1 MTGNYMDCKIQ
12 ARLARAGARKL
23 QALSSERRSALLH
36 RVAEDIRKERPRIL
50 DINAEDV
57 AAGKAA
63 VAAGRLSEAL
73 AARLALNVRKIEA
86 LVDGIHA
93 IADMAEPIGRLL
105 KRTELA
111 RGLELRQVT
120 APIGV
125 LLVIF
130 EARPDALPQVAALA
144 LRSGNGLLLKG
155 GTEAIRSNRLLHKII
170 TDSIGSLV
178 PAGTIGLVETRE
190 EIAELLEM
198 DELVDL
204 VIPRGSSELVRHI
217 QANTKIPVLGHAEGV
232 CHVYLDDAADLD
244 KAVDVILDAK
254 TDYPAA
260 CNAMETLLL
269 HQATVEDGRAQHI
282 VESLQ
287 QAGVQLYGDPV
298 AHRTL
303 SLPVAECLNREHS
316 DLIATV
322 AVVEDTHAAID
333 HIHTHG
339 SGHTEVILTEDSE
352 AAELFLNSVD
362 SACVFHNASTR
373 FADGFRFGL
382 GAEVGI
388 STSPIHARGPVG
400 VEGLLT
406 TRWQLRGCGDV
417 VSDFSS
423 GDREF
428 THRVL
433 PTG

>member
-12 ARLARAGARKL
+12 ARLARAGARNL
-23 QALSSERRSALLH
+23 QALSSDRRSALLH
-36 RVAEDIRKERPRIL
+36 QVAEDIRKERPRIL

-73 AARLALNVRKIEA
+73 AARLALNVRKIDA

-93 IADMAEPIGRLL
+93 IADMTEPIGRLL

-170 TDSIGSLV
+170 ADSIGSLV

-232 CHVYLDDAADLD
+232 CHVYVDDAADLD
-244 KAVDVILDAK
+244 KAVAVILDAK

-287 QAGVQLYGDPV
+287 QAGVQLYGDSV

-303 SLPVAECLNREHS
+303 SLPVTDCLKREHS

-322 AVVEDTHAAID
+322 AVVEDTNAAID